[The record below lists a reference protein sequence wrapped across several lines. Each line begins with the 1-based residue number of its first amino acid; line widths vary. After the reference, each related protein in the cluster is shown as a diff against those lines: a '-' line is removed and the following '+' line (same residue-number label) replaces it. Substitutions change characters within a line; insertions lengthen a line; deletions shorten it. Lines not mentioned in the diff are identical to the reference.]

1 MTSQFLMDAHV
12 HLQDRLFAD
21 DLPEVLLRA
30 KNLGI
35 NRFICNGTGP
45 EDWSIVQTLA
55 ETYLEI
61 IPCFGLHPWYV
72 DQICADWEEKL
83 ISFLDR
89 PTKAGT
95 YRPGVGEIGLD
106 HAVAEKNH
114 SLQEGVFCRQLTLAK
129 KRGLPIMLHSVRAVE
144 RIRRFLKTRTGIP
157 TVLLHSFSGPFD
169 QIGPLLEHNCYFSF
183 SPNLLNENNRRVREA
198 AIAVPQERIL
208 LESDAP
214 ALSPRR
220 GKRNEPAVLP
230 EILKT
235 LADLRGIPSKH
246 FAEILFENTERFL
259 SVWPRR
265 ERESCKRN

>member
-1 MTSQFLMDAHV
+1 MQIPHLFLTDAHV
-12 HLQDRLFAD
+12 HFQDRLFAD

-35 NRFICNGTGP
+35 NRFICNGTEPG
-45 EDWSIVQTLA
+45 DWQLVLTLA
-55 ETYLEI
+55 ETYPEI

-89 PTKAGT
+89 PTKTGT

-106 HAVAEKNH
+106 HAVDERND
-114 SLQEGVFCRQLTLAK
+114 SLQEEVFSWQLALAEE
-129 KRGLPIMLHSVRAVE
+129 RGLPIMLHSVRAVD
-144 RIRRFLKTRTGIP
+144 RIRQLLAKRTAVP
-157 TVLLHSFSGPFD
+157 VVLLHSFSGPVD
-169 QIGPLLEHNCYFSF
+169 QIGHLLEQNCYFSF
-183 SPNLLNENNRRVREA
+183 SANLLNENNRRVREA
-198 AIAVPQERIL
+198 AIAAPQERIL

-220 GKRNEPAVLP
+220 GERNEPAVLP

-235 LADLRGIPSKH
+235 IAELREIPVDR

-259 SVWPRR
+259 SNWPRAD
-265 ERESCKRN
+265 